1 MHDLGLKGEA
11 GGGQKDKIE
20 RSSRQ
25 KEECVQRPRRE
36 STDREAGRGMEGG
49 GGWDKQGVG
58 PGFR

>member
-20 RSSRQ
+20 RRSSRQ

-49 GGWDKQGVG
+49 
-58 PGFR
+58 